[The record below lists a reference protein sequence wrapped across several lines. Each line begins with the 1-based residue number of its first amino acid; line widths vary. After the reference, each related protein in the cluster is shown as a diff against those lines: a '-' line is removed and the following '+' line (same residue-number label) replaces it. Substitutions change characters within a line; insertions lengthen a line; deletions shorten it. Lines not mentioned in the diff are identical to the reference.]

1 MVTEYHLFH
10 TLIKGTNHFF
20 FVIKVLQAYK
30 VDFSFLEGRIY
41 FSTVMD
47 VCTFFLLNLLFRSVG
62 FWLKKSCIY
71 SLNFFT
77 LFLLIFKKI
86 FSFFKSHS
94 LFKLFWN
101 CDWHVFRTCRFFFL
115 KKIEGLFF
123 CTLAHETAIEN
134 VCCFR
139 AKKEKLSQAIKK
151 TLEAQALHKTES
163 TFWIRIG
170 IFADM
175 EFHDIFILFF
185 QTFNSMGHRNFIK
198 HVMNWNSRKDS
209 NSTSKNI
216 LNKKCLTKAAV
227 WHLCITCCS
236 LSFS

>member
-1 MVTEYHLFH
+1 MNHLFSFIH
-10 TLIKGTNHFF
+10 FLENKGYQSLF

-123 CTLAHETAIEN
+123 ARWLMRLPLKMSAASGQ
-134 VCCFR
+134 
-139 AKKEKLSQAIKK
+139 KKK
-151 TLEAQALHKTES
+151 
-163 TFWIRIG
+163 
-170 IFADM
+170 
-175 EFHDIFILFF
+175 
-185 QTFNSMGHRNFIK
+185 NFPK
-198 HVMNWNSRKDS
+198 P
-209 NSTSKNI
+209 
-216 LNKKCLTKAAV
+216 
-227 WHLCITCCS
+227 
-236 LSFS
+236 